1 MAGGGD
7 TLAERDGEG
16 EADAG
21 AGRLRA
27 AGRGETDLDLEDA
40 LLIGWGLRD
49 GLWLLRGS
57 GVRDTLRMGLP
68 LCEGDCLRWLD
79 GDVLKVSKRP

>member
-49 GLWLLRGS
+49 GLWRGQ
-57 GVRDTLRMGLP
+57 R
-68 LCEGDCLRWLD
+68 
-79 GDVLKVSKRP
+79 LKRGMAHIQK